1 MTGTLTT
8 MSKIKLSVLILTTAL
23 LSSCGF
29 HTPVKNTSLNATIV
43 SESSNAFAN
52 ELKTRFNQEAIQNLT
67 IQIGAE
73 VQKQQTASYKSGNT
87 VNSYTLSL
95 SVPVKVFDA
104 DQKLLLSQS
113 LTSKLH
119 LNKIDSSQADR
130 LQIEESYTQ
139 LRNTLIK
146 KLIRRL
152 SKLNEN

>member
-1 MTGTLTT
+1 
-8 MSKIKLSVLILTTAL
+8 MSKTNLSILILATAL

-29 HTPVKNTSLNATIV
+29 HTPIKNTPLNAVVV
-43 SESSNAFAN
+43 SANAN
-52 ELKTRFNQEAIQNLT
+52 EFAQELQTRFNQEAMQNLT
-67 IQIGAE
+67 IQIGSE
-73 VQKQQTASYKSGNT
+73 VQKQQTSSYTSSNS

-95 SVPVKVFDA
+95 SVPVKVFNA
-104 DQKLLLSQS
+104 DQKLLLSQD
-113 LTSKLH
+113 LTTSLH
-119 LNKIDSSQADR
+119 LNKITSSTQADR

>member
-1 MTGTLTT
+1 
-8 MSKIKLSVLILTTAL
+8 MSKINLSVLIITAAL

-29 HTPVKNTSLNATIV
+29 HTPIKNTPLNASIV
-43 SESSNAFAN
+43 SEKSNAFAS
-52 ELKTRFNQEAIQNLT
+52 ELKTRFNQSANQNLT
-67 IQIGAE
+67 IQVGPE
-73 VQKQQTASYKSGNT
+73 VQKQQTSSYTSGNV

-95 SVPVKVFDA
+95 SVPIKVYSA
-104 DQKLLLSQS
+104 NQKLLLAQDLKAS
-113 LTSKLH
+113 LH
-119 LNKIDSSQADR
+119 LSKITSSQADR

>member
-1 MTGTLTT
+1 
-8 MSKIKLSVLILTTAL
+8 MSKINLSVLIITTAL

-29 HTPVKNTSLNATIV
+29 HTPIKNTPLNASIV
-43 SESSNAFAN
+43 SEKSNAFAS
-52 ELKTRFNQEAIQNLT
+52 ELKTRFNQSANQNLT
-67 IQIGAE
+67 IQIGPE
-73 VQKQQTASYKSGNT
+73 VQKQQTSSYTSGNV

-95 SVPVKVFDA
+95 SVPVKVYSA
-104 DQKLLLSQS
+104 NQTLLLAQDLKAS
-113 LTSKLH
+113 LH
-119 LNKIDSSQADR
+119 LSKITSSQADR

>member
-1 MTGTLTT
+1 
-8 MSKIKLSVLILTTAL
+8 MSKINLSVLIITAAL

-29 HTPVKNTSLNATIV
+29 HTPIKNTPLNASIV
-43 SESSNAFAN
+43 SEKSNAFAS
-52 ELKTRFNQEAIQNLT
+52 ELKTRFNQSANQNLT
-67 IQIGAE
+67 IQVGPE
-73 VQKQQTASYKSGNT
+73 VQKQQTSSYTSGNV

-95 SVPVKVFDA
+95 SVPVKVYSVN
-104 DQKLLLSQS
+104 QKLLLAQDLKAS
-113 LTSKLH
+113 LH
-119 LNKIDSSQADR
+119 LSKITSSQADR

>member
-1 MTGTLTT
+1 
-8 MSKIKLSVLILTTAL
+8 MSKINLSVLIITAAL

-29 HTPVKNTSLNATIV
+29 HTPIKNTPLNASIV
-43 SESSNAFAN
+43 SEKSNAFAS
-52 ELKTRFNQEAIQNLT
+52 ELKTRFNQSANQNLT
-67 IQIGAE
+67 IQVGPE
-73 VQKQQTASYKSGNT
+73 VQKQQTSSYTSGNV

-95 SVPVKVFDA
+95 SVPIKVYSVN
-104 DQKLLLSQS
+104 QKLLLAQDLKAS
-113 LTSKLH
+113 LH
-119 LNKIDSSQADR
+119 LSKITSSQADR